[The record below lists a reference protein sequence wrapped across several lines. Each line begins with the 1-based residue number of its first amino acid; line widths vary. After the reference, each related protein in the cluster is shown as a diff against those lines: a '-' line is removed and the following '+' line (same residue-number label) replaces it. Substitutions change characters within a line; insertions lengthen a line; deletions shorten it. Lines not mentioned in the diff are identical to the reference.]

1 MKAWVLHGVNDI
13 RYEETA
19 RPVPPAGEVLVRVSA
34 AGICGSDI
42 PRIYDTGAHR
52 HPLICGHEFSGC
64 VESVG
69 DGVDTAWIGKRV
81 GIFPLIPCR
90 ECAQCKKQR
99 YEMCSHYDY
108 LGSRRDGGFAEY
120 VSVPEWNL
128 LELPD
133 AVSYEAA
140 AMLEPMAVAVHAMRI
155 GLGQSAGVEK
165 TMAATGV
172 KGEFLRSGQTADGVL
187 PGTVCVC
194 GLGTIG
200 LLLTMFLK
208 AQGIRDI
215 LVIGNKEFQRQQA
228 LRLGIPE
235 ENYCDSKKQD
245 AAAWISER
253 TGGVGADLYF
263 ECVGR
268 NETAA
273 LGLDVAAAGG
283 RVVFMG
289 NPHSDMAFSR
299 DCYWKI
305 LRKQLTVLGTWNST
319 YTKDAGDDWQY
330 VLRALEQGQVS
341 PELLIT
347 HRLELKDLEKGLH
360 IMRDKTEDYCKI
372 MACFEEG

>member
-1 MKAWVLHGVNDI
+1 MKAWVLYGINDI

-34 AGICGSDI
+34 VGICGSDI

-69 DGVDTAWIGKRV
+69 DGVDAAWIGKRV

-140 AMLEPMAVAVHAMRI
+140 AMLEPMAVAVHGMRI
-155 GLGQSAGVEK
+155 GLGQ
-165 TMAATGV
+165 
-172 KGEFLRSGQTADGVL
+172 TADGVVT
-187 PGTVCVC
+187 GTVCVC

-200 LLLTMFLK
+200 LLLAMFLK

-215 LVIGNKEFQRQQA
+215 LVIGNKEVQRQQA

-235 ENYCDSKKQD
+235 ENYCDSKKRE
-245 AAAWISER
+245 AAAWVLER
-253 TGGVGADLYF
+253 TGGAGVDLYF

-273 LGLDVAAAGG
+273 LGLNVAAAGG

-319 YTKDAGDDWQY
+319 YTKEAGDDWQY
-330 VLRALEQGQVS
+330 VLRALEQGLVS

-347 HRLELKDLEKGLH
+347 HRLSMDALERGLQ
-360 IMRDKTEDYCKI
+360 IMRDKTEDYCKV
-372 MACFEEG
+372 MVREWTAGRRSEKTLLFTVKNSW

>member
-1 MKAWVLHGVNDI
+1 MKAWVVHGVNDI

-19 RPVPPAGEVLVRVSA
+19 KPQPAPGEVLVKVSA
-34 AGICGSDI
+34 CGICGSNI

-52 HPLICGHEFSGC
+52 HPLIPGHEFSGR
-64 VESVG
+64 VEASGEGVG
-69 DGVDTAWIGKRV
+69 AGWQGKRV
-81 GIFPLIPCR
+81 GIFPLIPCK
-90 ECAQCKKQR
+90 ECAQCRKQR

-120 VSVPEWNL
+120 VCVPEWNL
-128 LELPD
+128 MELPEGVSD
-133 AVSYEAA
+133 AVA

-155 GLGQSAGVEK
+155 GAP
-165 TMAATGV
+165 V
-172 KGEFLRSGQTADGVL
+172 KGEKIA
-187 PGTVCVC
+187 VC

-208 AQGIRDI
+208 GQGLSDI

-228 LRLGIPE
+228 MKLGIAAE
-235 ENYCDSKKQD
+235 DYCDSRQTEVRD
-245 AAAWISER
+245 WIRER
-253 TGGVGADLYF
+253 TDGAGVDLYF

-289 NPHSDMAFSR
+289 NPHSDMAFTR
-299 DCYWKI
+299 DTYWKI

-319 YTKDAGDDWQY
+319 YKKSEDDDWHF
-330 VLRALEQGQVS
+330 VLRCLEAGQVA
-341 PELLIT
+341 PEALIT
-347 HRLELKDLEKGLH
+347 HRLRLAELEQGLR

-372 MACFEEG
+372 VVG

>member
-1 MKAWVLHGVNDI
+1 MKAWVLHGDNDI
-13 RYEETA
+13 RYEETE
-19 RPVPPAGEVLVRVSA
+19 RPVAPAREVLVRVRA

-69 DGVDTAWIGKRV
+69 DGVDAAWIGKRV

-155 GLGQSAGVEK
+155 GLGLGVGVEK

-172 KGEFLRSGQTADGVL
+172 KGELLYSERMADGVVT
-187 PGTVCVC
+187 GTVCVC

-215 LVIGNKEFQRQQA
+215 FVIGNKEFQRQQA

-299 DCYWKI
+299 DTYWRI
-305 LRKQLTVLGTWNST
+305 LRKQLTVLGTWNSV
-319 YTKDAGDDWQY
+319 YTKADGDDWHF
-330 VLRALEQGQVS
+330 VLQCLEKEIVV
-341 PELLIT
+341 PEKLIT
-347 HRLELKDLEKGLH
+347 HRLRLAELEQGLH
-360 IMRDKTEDYCKI
+360 IMRDKTEEYCKI
-372 MACFEEG
+372 IVG

>member
-13 RYEETA
+13 RYEETE
-19 RPVPPAGEVLVRVSA
+19 RPVAPAGEVLVRVRA

-69 DGVDTAWIGKRV
+69 DGVDAAWIGKRV

-128 LELPD
+128 LALPD

-172 KGEFLRSGQTADGVL
+172 KGEFSRS
-187 PGTVCVC
+187 
-194 GLGTIG
+194 
-200 LLLTMFLK
+200 
-208 AQGIRDI
+208 
-215 LVIGNKEFQRQQA
+215 
-228 LRLGIPE
+228 
-235 ENYCDSKKQD
+235 
-245 AAAWISER
+245 
-253 TGGVGADLYF
+253 
-263 ECVGR
+263 
-268 NETAA
+268 
-273 LGLDVAAAGG
+273 
-283 RVVFMG
+283 
-289 NPHSDMAFSR
+289 
-299 DCYWKI
+299 
-305 LRKQLTVLGTWNST
+305 
-319 YTKDAGDDWQY
+319 
-330 VLRALEQGQVS
+330 
-341 PELLIT
+341 
-347 HRLELKDLEKGLH
+347 
-360 IMRDKTEDYCKI
+360 
-372 MACFEEG
+372 

>member
-13 RYEETA
+13 RYEEVSKPEA
-19 RPVPPAGEVLVRVSA
+19 PAGEVLVRVMA

-69 DGVDTAWIGKRV
+69 DGVDAAWIGKRV

-155 GLGQSAGVEK
+155 GLGQS
-165 TMAATGV
+165 
-172 KGEFLRSGQTADGVL
+172 FQNN
-187 PGTVCVC
+187 GTVCVC

-215 LVIGNKEFQRQQA
+215 FVIGNKEFQRQQA

-235 ENYCDSKKQD
+235 ENYCDSKKHD
-245 AAAWISER
+245 ATAWISEC

-299 DCYWKI
+299 DTYWRI
-305 LRKQLTVLGTWNST
+305 LRKQLTVLGTWNSA
-319 YTKDAGDDWQY
+319 YTKADGDDWHF
-330 VLRALEQGQVS
+330 VLQCLEKGIVV
-341 PELLIT
+341 PEKLIT
-347 HRLELKDLEKGLH
+347 HRLRLAELEQGLH
-360 IMRDKTEDYCKI
+360 IMRDKTEEYCKI
-372 MACFEEG
+372 IVG